1 MTSFSAPEE
10 TKVHEEMNSTGNLKP
25 KIPKQACICT
35 SETYILHIPAILK
48 YLCSKIPDFQ

>member
-1 MTSFSAPEE
+1 MISFSAPEE

-35 SETYILHIPAILK
+35 SERPTFYI
-48 YLCSKIPDFQ
+48 FQQC